1 MPDENP
7 LNDRAESK
15 VERIK
20 RDGRGLRGTIAETL
34 AGETQK
40 FGGDDQQ
47 LLKFHGVYQQDDRD
61 ARRARTGEEKS
72 YSFMIR
78 VVIPAGSLTASQ
90 YLQLDAL
97 SDEYANGTL
106 RITTRQG
113 IQYHGVL
120 KGDMRPTITRIN
132 DALMTTLAACGDVER
147 NVMGCPTP
155 ENGEAQRTVN
165 GLAREITARLR
176 PATAAYHEIW
186 VDGEK
191 VATSEPTKEAAA
203 ESADPVYG
211 ATYLPRKF
219 KTGIAL
225 TTDNCV
231 DVFAQDA
238 GLIGL
243 VVNGRA
249 DRWVVTVG
257 GGLGMTHGKGDTI
270 ARLADVVGVVDTA
283 NAVESIA
290 IIVGIFRDHGNRTDR
305 RHARIKYLIE
315 TWGIGKFRDEFRQ
328 RATFPVGDAPDLP
341 PIPFHDHLDRV
352 QQDDGRWSFGV
363 FVLSGRVADT
373 ATLRLKSALQL
384 IAKEVA
390 PRFVF
395 TAQQSVLLTDLDD
408 AGLARV
414 EAILS
419 AHGVA
424 AVDSLSGARRYSM
437 ACPAL
442 PTCGLAL
449 AESERA
455 IPALLDQLDAT
466 LETLGVRDAAFTLRM
481 TGCPNGCARPYTADL
496 AFVGRSADLYHV
508 YVGGRLEGDRVADLY
523 AADVPAGELLSR
535 VTPLLERWAR
545 ERTPAE
551 GLGDFYHRAL
561 GGGGMRRKVTGREL
575 PTLPQLFPA

>member
-7 LNDRAESK
+7 LNDRAEST

-20 RDGRGLRGTIAETL
+20 RDGRSLRGTIAETL
-34 AGETQK
+34 AGETPK

-47 LLKFHGVYQQDDRD
+47 LLKFHGIYQQDDRD
-61 ARRARTGEEKS
+61 ARRARTGAEKS

-78 VVIPAGSLTASQ
+78 VVIPAGSLSAKQ
-90 YLQLDAL
+90 YLQLDSLA
-97 SDEYANGTL
+97 DEYANGTL

-120 KGDMRPTITRIN
+120 KGDMRPTVARIN

-155 ENGEAQRTVN
+155 GNGEAQRTVN
-165 GLAREITARLR
+165 GLARDITARLR

-186 VDGEK
+186 VDGDK
-191 VATSEPTKEAAA
+191 VATSERTREPT
-203 ESADPVYG
+203 DPVYG
-211 ATYLPRKF
+211 ETYLPRKF

-243 VVNGRA
+243 VENGRA

-315 TWGIGKFRDEFRQ
+315 SWGIDKFRGEFRT
-328 RATFPVGDAPDLP
+328 RAAFPVGDAPALP

-352 QQDDGRWSFGV
+352 RQDDGRWTFGV
-363 FVLSGRVADT
+363 FVLSGRVSDT
-373 ATLRLKSALQL
+373 ATLRMKTALQR
-384 IAKEVA
+384 IASEVA

-395 TAQQSVLLTDLDD
+395 TPQQSVLLADLDD
-408 AGLARV
+408 GELARV
-414 EAILS
+414 EAILA
-419 AHGVA
+419 AHGVETIA
-424 AVDSLSGARRYSM
+424 SLSGARRFSI

-449 AESERA
+449 AEAERA
-455 IPALLDQLDAT
+455 MPALLDQLDAT
-466 LETLGVRDAAFTLRM
+466 LATLGARDAAFTMRM

-523 AADVPAGELLSR
+523 AADVPAAELLTR

-545 ERTPAE
+545 ERTPTE

-561 GGGGMRRKVTGREL
+561 GSGGVRRKLTGREL